1 MKKIFKHALIIFIML
16 VFSGISINGEDVN
29 DKTVENTP
37 VLSINGETTAAK
49 IIETIPEKEVTL
61 NVNKMK
67 PFAGLLDINNA
78 PLKEFYKLPIDK
90 KLAYNMWY
98 YREFHSY
105 YTSYYELMNVKGM
118 NVESFLKLKTLIYVK
133 KHKIVNPT
141 SKRLNSLYYILA
153 RQSDEEGLQEG
164 VTDEW
169 TDYLLSPFNIN
180 RGTYD
185 QFLNMPNVSPVDA
198 YAISMKLK
206 DSGSIS
212 SRRSLRNTS
221 GLSSWGYRNLR
232 NFVDYSDSEYDNKLH
247 FLGQIY
253 FDNTPYLQDDEDMM
267 ASLVAQY
274 ANKGADFLRN
284 YMNTKPALM
293 TKLRIRRELPKFGK
307 EIKLGGLLSRQYGD
321 DFPIT
326 RTSKY
331 FVEYRYNDT
340 NKLIVGDYRLAFGQG
355 LIMENSDYYSPRK
368 TGFGFSKR
376 IIGLIGDTSRTEEF
390 RLHGVAAQ
398 LNVGPVNST
407 VFYSHD
413 KKDAILNDDGTVQDY
428 IINKPSLTNADL
440 EELNNIALA
449 TNSNSWA
456 SPVAIPDAR
465 DVLDEKTFGANIKIE
480 PFPGNYIAFTGYQS
494 LYNKFFHPL
503 SRSEFIKIINPDN
516 QTKYEPKIDPDI
528 NDEYFDLYN
537 NMGQKNSKRTILGG
551 EFGINYKNVNIQ
563 GEYGKLIKEA
573 NYISKYLG
581 NMQYSS
587 FNFKGPQAFIVSA
600 YTQYNSL
607 NILALYRN
615 IDVGYDNPYARP
627 FAENPR
633 FNDTFFEKASYML
646 ANPLNGDLY
655 TQSPWSQPEEGIY
668 LETRYQFSRAF
679 TISRAYIDL
688 WRRKADNR
696 PSLRFQ
702 GELEYKPI
710 FALRI
715 NLKQKFLWNK
725 LDNSDARSISR
736 SSETTIRI
744 RGRLSDYDQVGF
756 EYFYSYTILP
766 PYSYLSNNADN
777 TGGGTTD
784 PVSNPADNLLE
795 GSEKLYGSS
804 YTFSYSRHFTKT
816 FDIRMDLTFWD
827 SPSSSLWDWEDTRI
841 DFMSGKGHK
850 YWFVMTDWLSPNIN
864 LKFKFWYKYNDDTEN
879 YVRAWWNANISPDY
893 LKEIYPYLSQ
903 VRKRQTALKF
913 YMTILY

>member
-1 MKKIFKHALIIFIML
+1 
-16 VFSGISINGEDVN
+16 
-29 DKTVENTP
+29 
-37 VLSINGETTAAK
+37 
-49 IIETIPEKEVTL
+49 
-61 NVNKMK
+61 
-67 PFAGLLDINNA
+67 
-78 PLKEFYKLPIDK
+78 
-90 KLAYNMWY
+90 
-98 YREFHSY
+98 
-105 YTSYYELMNVKGM
+105 
-118 NVESFLKLKTLIYVK
+118 K
-133 KHKIVNPT
+133 KHEIVNPT

-180 RGTYD
+180 RGTYT
-185 QFLNMPNVSPVDA
+185 QFLNMPSVSPVDA
-198 YAISMKLK
+198 FAIAMKLK

-212 SRRSLRNTS
+212 SVRSLRNTS

-232 NFVDYSDSEYDNKLH
+232 NFVDYSDAEYDNKLH
-247 FLGQIY
+247 FLGQVY
-253 FDNTPYLQDDEDMM
+253 FDNTPYLQDDEEMM
-267 ASLVAQY
+267 AALVALY
-274 ANKGADFLRN
+274 GNSGADFLRN
-284 YMNTKPALM
+284 YMYTKPALM

-307 EIKLGGLLSRQYGD
+307 EIKIGGLLSRQYGD

-368 TGFGFSKR
+368 TGLGFSKR

-390 RLHGVAAQ
+390 RMHGVATQ
-398 LNVGPVNST
+398 LNIGPVNST
-407 VFYSHD
+407 LFYSHD
-413 KKDAILNDDGTVQDY
+413 KKDAILNDDGTVQYY
-428 IINKPSLTNADL
+428 IINKPAFTNEGL
-440 EELNNIALA
+440 GILNQIALD
-449 TNSNSWA
+449 TFPNSWLT
-456 SPVAIPDAR
+456 SIPIPSGR
-465 DVLDEKTFGANIKIE
+465 DVLDEKTFGANVKIE
-480 PFPGNYIAFTGYQS
+480 ITPGNYFAFTGYQS
-494 LYNKFFHPL
+494 TYDKFFHPL
-503 SRSEFIKIINPDN
+503 SYDEFIKAINPDN
-516 QTKYEPKIDPDI
+516 QEKYEPKIDPDV
-528 NDEYFDLYN
+528 NEEYFLLYDN
-537 NMGQKNSKRTILGG
+537 LGEKTSKRTILGG
-551 EFGINYKNVNIQ
+551 EFGLNYKNVNIQ
-563 GEYGKLIKEA
+563 GEYGKLI
-573 NYISKYLG
+573 NG
-581 NMQYSS
+581 
-587 FNFKGPQAFIVSA
+587 GQAFIMSA

-615 IDVGYDNPYARP
+615 IDVDYDNPYARP

-679 TISRAYIDL
+679 TISRAYIDI
-688 WRRKADNR
+688 WRRKGDNR
-696 PSLRFQ
+696 PSMRFQ
-702 GELEYKPI
+702 GDLEYKPI

-736 SSETTIRI
+736 SSETTLRI

-756 EYFYSYTILP
+756 EYFYSYTNLP
-766 PYSYLSNNADN
+766 PYPYLSNNAEPN
-777 TGGGTTD
+777 
-784 PVSNPADNLLE
+784 VDNLVV
-795 GSEKLYGSS
+795 GSEKLYGSA

-841 DFMSGKGHK
+841 DFMGGKGHK
-850 YWFVMTDWLSPNIN
+850 YWFVLTDWLSPNIN
-864 LKFKFWYKYNDDTEN
+864 LKFKFWYKYITDTEH
-879 YVRAWWNANISPDY
+879 YVRAWWNDALPADY
-893 LKEIYPYLSQ
+893 NAELYPYLSQ